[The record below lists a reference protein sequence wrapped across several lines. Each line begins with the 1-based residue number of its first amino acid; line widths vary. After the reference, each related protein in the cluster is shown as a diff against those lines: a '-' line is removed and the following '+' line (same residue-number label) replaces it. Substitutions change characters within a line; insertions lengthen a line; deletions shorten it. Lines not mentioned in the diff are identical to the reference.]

1 MQSSRPAVTVCFGGG
16 GAYAYGFNM
25 GVFDG
30 LRDEGIDVS
39 RSPMIGTS
47 AGSHAAASIANDHSF
62 AELAPVWVELGRA
75 IERPFWLRAS
85 DLSERCF
92 GDDPMA
98 GDYAGVVV
106 RMSTFRRHL
115 MWASE
120 VRPADIVA
128 ASSTV
133 FPFARPHKIA
143 GRRYLDGGF
152 RSAASADLAPP
163 ADLLLLVTA
172 FCDPRQGLLGRVGRR
187 QARREITKWRKRHD
201 GAVLHVTPTPAMTE
215 YRMRNI
221 RALGDME
228 MGTAIYDLAR
238 PLGREVATRLRREH
252 PAVAARLVSTGG

>member
-1 MQSSRPAVTVCFGGG
+1 MQSSRPALTVCFGGG

-30 LRDEGIDVS
+30 LRDAGIDVS
-39 RSPMIGTS
+39 ASPMIGTS
-47 AGSHAAASIANDHSF
+47 AGSHAAASIANGHTF
-62 AELAPVWVELGRA
+62 AEIAPMWVELGRE
-75 IERPFWLRAS
+75 IERPFWLKAS

-106 RMSTFRRHL
+106 RMLSYRRHV
-115 MWASE
+115 MWATE

-143 GRRYLDGGF
+143 GRRYVDGGF
-152 RSAASADLAPP
+152 RSAASADLAPA

-172 FCDPRQGLLGRVGRR
+172 FCDPRQGVLGRFGRR
-187 QARREITKWRKRHD
+187 QARREIPKWTKRHG
-201 GAVLHVTPTPAMTE
+201 GAVLHVTPTDEMTE
-215 YRMRNI
+215 HRMRNI
-221 RALGDME
+221 RSLGDME
-228 MGTAIYDLAR
+228 LGTTIYELAR
-238 PLGREVATRLRREH
+238 PLGREVADRLRRDH
-252 PAVAARLVSTGG
+252 PTVVARLASTES

>member
-1 MQSSRPAVTVCFGGG
+1 MSSSRPAVTVCFGGG

-39 RSPMIGTS
+39 RSPIIGTS
-47 AGSHAAASIANDHSF
+47 AGSHAAASIANGHTF

-92 GDDPMA
+92 GDDPMR

-106 RMSTFRRHL
+106 RMLSFRRHV

-143 GRRYLDGGF
+143 GRRYVDGGF
-152 RSAASADLAPP
+152 RSAASADLAPS

-172 FCDPRQGLLGRVGRR
+172 FCDPRQGILGRVGRR
-187 QARREITKWRKRHD
+187 QARREIAKWKKRHEGD
-201 GAVLHVTPTPAMTE
+201 VLHVVPTAPMTE
-215 YRMRNI
+215 HRMRNI
-221 RALGDME
+221 RSLGDME
-228 MGTAIYDLAR
+228 LGTAIYDLAR
-238 PLGREVATRLRREH
+238 PLGREIAARLRRDH
-252 PAVAARLVSTGG
+252 PGIAARLAPSG